1 MKKLEEAGMTIG
13 DFAMSLMETGKIS
26 KGTKSVETARPAE
39 LPATDVDISDV
50 KVPSSM
56 MDKVLQESFNV
67 GNEVPEKVQEP
78 QLSEQEILEER
89 VVILKSELI
98 DTVNKLT
105 SLVSEMVSMGGG
117 GVTTTQ
123 SNGAGSSINRTGK
136 YRGRNKPRRT
146 IRRKK
151 RKK

>member
-13 DFAMSLMETGKIS
+13 DFAMSLMESGNIS
-26 KGTKSVETARPAE
+26 KGTKSVEIAQPSE

-89 VVILKSELI
+89 IVTLKSELV
-98 DTVNKLT
+98 DTINKLT
-105 SLVSEMVSMGGG
+105 GLVSEAASMVEAVT
-117 GVTTTQ
+117 GVI
-123 SNGAGSSINRTGK
+123 SVGPPPGAPTRRS
-136 YRGRNKPRRT
+136 RGHNKPCRT

-151 RKK
+151 AKK